1 MSDSKGGAGGMG
13 MNMVTTVMAFSVS
26 AFFVLFVFTRLL
38 CARLHLSRA
47 RAAAAAAGDAVVV
60 QGYNVR
66 RSPDPPCY
74 LSILPCSLIAQG
86 FWMKANG
93 NQNRFCVAVQVERGI
108 HALEPSVVT
117 TFPTVKLGDGGG
129 QQPPPVQEE
138 SQCTVC
144 LEGYEAKDVVRV
156 LPACGH
162 AFHAACID
170 AWLRQHPT
178 CPVCRAS
185 LRAKNGTR
193 ATPLDYSLLVAG
205 AAARGPVAAA
215 AAAAQ
220 QVPASSSDLGTS
232 PQAVGHQHHTDDMG
246 ADGLLEIISEEPATS
261 GDPSPAAADHSHCA
275 DAARQSEGSAGASE
289 HC

>member
-47 RAAAAAAGDAVVV
+47 AAAA
-60 QGYNVR
+60 QGYNV
-66 RSPDPPCY
+66 
-74 LSILPCSLIAQG
+74 
-86 FWMKANG
+86 
-93 NQNRFCVAVQVERGI
+93 ERGT
-108 HALEPSVVT
+108 HGLEPSVVT
-117 TFPTVKLGDGGG
+117 TFPTVKLGDGG

-144 LEGYEAKDVVRV
+144 LEEYEAKDVVRV

-162 AFHAACID
+162 AFHATCID

-185 LRAKNGTR
+185 LRARNGCR
-193 ATPLDYSLLVAG
+193 ATPVDYSLLVAG
-205 AAARGPVAAA
+205 ADAAA
-215 AAAAQ
+215 TVQ
-220 QVPASSSDLGTS
+220 HVPASSSGAS
-232 PQAVGHQHHTDDMG
+232 PQAVGRQRQTDDTG
-246 ADGLLEIISEEPATS
+246 RADGLLEIVSEEPAS
-261 GDPSPAAADHSHCA
+261 SRDPSPAVAAAAGGNHSLCA
-275 DAARQSEGSAGASE
+275 DDAERQSGEGSAGASE
-289 HC
+289 HW

>member
-60 QGYNVR
+60 QGYN
-66 RSPDPPCY
+66 
-74 LSILPCSLIAQG
+74 
-86 FWMKANG
+86 
-93 NQNRFCVAVQVERGI
+93 VERGI

>member
-1 MSDSKGGAGGMG
+1 MADSKGGAGGMG

-47 RAAAAAAGDAVVV
+47 AAAADRAAGDAFVV
-60 QGYNVR
+60 QGYNV
-66 RSPDPPCY
+66 
-74 LSILPCSLIAQG
+74 
-86 FWMKANG
+86 
-93 NQNRFCVAVQVERGI
+93 ERGI
-108 HALEPSVVT
+108 HGLEPSVVR
-117 TFPTVKLGDGGG
+117 TFPTVKLGDGDGG

-144 LEGYEAKDVVRV
+144 LEEYEAKDMVRV
-156 LPACGH
+156 LPTCGH

-205 AAARGPVAAA
+205 AAARGPAAA
-215 AAAAQ
+215 ATAQ
-220 QVPASSSDLGTS
+220 QVPASSSDLGAS
-232 PQAVGHQHHTDDMG
+232 PQAVEHQHQTDDMG
-246 ADGLLEIISEEPATS
+246 DDGLLEIISEEPASS
-261 GDPSPAAADHSHCA
+261 GDPSPAAAAAAGIHPRCA
-275 DAARQSEGSAGASE
+275 DAARQI
-289 HC
+289 

>member
-1 MSDSKGGAGGMG
+1 M
-13 MNMVTTVMAFSVS
+13 
-26 AFFVLFVFTRLL
+26 
-38 CARLHLSRA
+38 
-47 RAAAAAAGDAVVV
+47 
-60 QGYNVR
+60 
-66 RSPDPPCY
+66 
-74 LSILPCSLIAQG
+74 
-86 FWMKANG
+86 
-93 NQNRFCVAVQVERGI
+93 
-108 HALEPSVVT
+108 
-117 TFPTVKLGDGGG
+117 
-129 QQPPPVQEE
+129 
-138 SQCTVC
+138 
-144 LEGYEAKDVVRV
+144 VRV

-193 ATPLDYSLLVAG
+193 ATPLDYSFLVAG

-215 AAAAQ
+215 AAATAQ

-232 PQAVGHQHHTDDMG
+232 PHAVGHQHHTDDMG

-261 GDPSPAAADHSHCA
+261 GDPSPSAAVAADHSHCA
-275 DAARQSEGSAGASE
+275 DASE